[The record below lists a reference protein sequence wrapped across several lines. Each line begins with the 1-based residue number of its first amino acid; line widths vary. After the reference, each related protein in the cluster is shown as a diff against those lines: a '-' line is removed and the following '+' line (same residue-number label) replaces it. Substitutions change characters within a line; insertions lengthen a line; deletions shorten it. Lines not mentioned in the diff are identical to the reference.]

1 MTETKETAVAA
12 VVAVLDAIEDPAERF
27 EELGEVEVML
37 EAALKDARRKISL
50 ELKASGITWR
60 EVGEVMGG
68 VTAQRAH
75 QISEGK

>member
-12 VVAVLDAIEDPAERF
+12 VVAVLDAVEDPGRRYSEMR
-27 EELGEVEVML
+27 EIEVML
-37 EAALKDARRKISL
+37 EAALLNVRRRISID
-50 ELKASGITWR
+50 LKASGKTWR

-75 QISEGK
+75 QISQGK

>member
-1 MTETKETAVAA
+1 MTETKESAVAA
-12 VVAVLDAIEDPAERF
+12 VVGLLDAVEDPAQRF

-37 EAALKDARRKISL
+37 EVALKDVRRRISL

-60 EVGEVMGG
+60 EVGETMGG
-68 VTAQRAH
+68 VSPQRAH